1 MSVEARDGVSEALAA
16 LARAGRALGA
26 GGPAE
31 AALGELVAASGRG
44 AGAEL
49 AALWLPGREGLEAR
63 AVWAASAADA
73 AELEGMRV
81 DSRPDAQRLVRAQVD
96 EPASVLAVPLEAAG
110 PGAALL
116 LARSGPAFDEGAAR
130 VATLAAELVGV
141 ALRLGSDGAAARAER
156 AQLDL
161 AGEALAAA
169 LDDEGAH
176 ARIAQLAAR
185 AAGAEGA
192 LLWRRRDEELA
203 VAGTYGALEADEE
216 LARAAHSIA
225 AEPRTVAVQG
235 DRETGQVVTVQLG
248 EPSLGALQLSFATE
262 NAPGPVELDR
272 LASFAVRAAHALRA
286 AGKAREAATELER
299 SRALLAVVG
308 EAISR
313 LSLDHT
319 LETAVERVGTLLDTG
334 RVAVYLRE
342 EERIAVAACRGVE
355 GPHEAVADALLA
367 TALGSRHGG
376 SVVELH
382 DPTVEPQL
390 ARVRAQLGEAGIDAV
405 LAVPLVVRDEPIG
418 LLAAYPSRPRAL
430 TDGERALLSALGAQL
445 AVAVQNARLHE
456 RERSL
461 GRELEASLE
470 GEREQR
476 RRLQAQEEI
485 SRSFAHSLSLQTTLD
500 VLARSVVALLD
511 VDAAVIRL
519 PDERGLAL
527 VARAIEVAD
536 ERVDEAV
543 AALLKRPQPLPRREL
558 LALLERREPL
568 LLDVARAE
576 ELGGALGMLAPFLR
590 RGSSAALVPIA
601 TPDELLA
608 TLTIISFHPDRPIG
622 GAVADT
628 ALAIAG
634 QAALAVDNARL
645 YGQQK
650 AFADTMQRS
659 LLPRAA
665 PELPGLELGDVYESA
680 SRVEVG
686 GDVYDYLTLADGR
699 LAVVLGDV
707 TGHGVDA
714 AADMAMAKY
723 VFRALARDHDTPGEL
738 LAEANDVVC
747 SEIAPGR
754 FITLVA
760 LVLDPGR
767 GEVACASAGHPP
779 PRLVLPDGTV
789 EPIAAGGLA
798 LGIDADQE
806 YATVTAPF
814 PPGAIVVA
822 YTDGVV
828 EARREGELFGVER
841 LDALL
846 AAQRSLPPRRIADA
860 ALAACRGWS
869 DRGELKDDF
878 ALVAIKRSGPEP

>member
-1 MSVEARDGVSEALAA
+1 MSVEASDGVSGALAA
-16 LARAGRALGA
+16 LVRAGGALAA
-26 GGPAE
+26 GGTAE
-31 AALGELVAASGRG
+31 AALEELVAASGRG
-44 AGAEL
+44 AGADL
-49 AALWLPGREGLEAR
+49 AALWLPVGDGLEAR
-63 AVWAASAADA
+63 AVWAPARAHA
-73 AELEGMRV
+73 AELQGARV
-81 DSRPDAQRLVRAQVD
+81 GSRPAAEQLVRARLDGEATVR
-96 EPASVLAVPLEAAG
+96 ALPLEAAG
-110 PGAALL
+110 AGAVLL
-116 LARSGPAFDEGAAR
+116 LARSSGPFDEDAAQ
-130 VATLAAELVGV
+130 VAALAAELLGL
-141 ALRLGSDGAAARAER
+141 ALRLASNGGATGADG

-161 AGEALAAA
+161 AGEALAAV

-176 ARIAQLAAR
+176 DRIAQLAAR

-192 LLWRRRDEELA
+192 LVWRYHEDELA
-203 VAGTYGALEADEE
+203 VAGSYGALEPDEE
-216 LARAAHSIA
+216 LARAAEAIA
-225 AEPRTVAVQG
+225 ADPRNVVVQG
-235 DRETGQVVTVQLG
+235 DWASVQIVAVQLG
-248 EPSLGALQLSFATE
+248 EPPLGVLQLSFATQRS
-262 NAPGPVELDR
+262 PRPVEIDR

-286 AGKAREAATELER
+286 AGRARDAATELER

-319 LETAVERVGTLLDTG
+319 LETAVERVGALLDTG

-342 EERIAVAACRGVE
+342 EDRIAVAACRGVE

-367 TALGSRHGG
+367 AALVSRHGG
-376 SVVELH
+376 GVLELRH
-382 DPTVEPQL
+382 PSADPRL
-390 ARVRAQLGEAGIDAV
+390 AHVRAQLGESGIDAA
-405 LAVPLVVRDEPIG
+405 LAVPLVVQDEPIG

-430 TDGERALLSALGAQL
+430 SEGERTLLAALAAQL

-461 GRELEASLE
+461 GRELEAALAA
-470 GEREQR
+470 EREQT
-476 RRLQAQEEI
+476 RRLHAQHEI

-500 VLARSVVALLD
+500 VLARSLVTLLG

-527 VARAIEVAD
+527 TTRAVEVAD
-536 ERVDEAV
+536 ERVDPAA
-543 AALLKRPQPLPRREL
+543 AALLGQTQPLPRREL
-558 LALLERREPL
+558 FALLERREPL
-568 LLDVARAE
+568 LLDAARAE
-576 ELGGALGMLAPFLR
+576 ELGGALGLLAPFI
-590 RGSSAALVPIA
+590 RGGASAALVPIA

-608 TLTIISFHPDRPIG
+608 TLTIVSFHPDRPIG
-622 GAVADT
+622 VEIADT

-634 QAALAVDNARL
+634 QAALAIDNARL

-659 LLPRAA
+659 LLPRSA
-665 PELPGLELGDVYESA
+665 PELRGLELGDVYESA

-686 GDVYDYLTLADGR
+686 GDVYDYLTLPDGR

-723 VFRALARDHDTPGEL
+723 VFRALARNHDTPGEL

-754 FITLVA
+754 FITLLA
-760 LVLDPGR
+760 LVLDPAR
-767 GEVACASAGHPP
+767 GEVRCASAGHPP
-779 PRLVLPDGTV
+779 PRLVRPDGTV
-789 EPIAAGGLA
+789 VPIAAEGLA
-798 LGIDADQE
+798 LGIEPDQS
-806 YATVTAPF
+806 YVTVTAPLA
-814 PPGAIVVA
+814 PGSIVVA

-828 EARREGELFGVER
+828 EARRESELFGVDR

-846 AAQRSLPPRRIADA
+846 AEHRTLAPRRIADA
-860 ALAACRGWS
+860 ALAACRAWS

-878 ALVAIKRSGPEP
+878 ALVAIKRSGPER